1 MPRGVKSFVEEFM
14 FAGEDKRN
22 GKLIFVF
29 GAIFWT
35 LWLNRNDLVFNKKI
49 ISSPNVLIFKFVS
62 FYKIG
67 RSRRRDLTG
76 TAWSSLLSC

>member
-1 MPRGVKSFVEEFM
+1 LIKDELGWGSLLRGVKSFVEEFM

-35 LWLNRNDLVFNKKI
+35 LWLNRNDLVFNKKNYI
-49 ISSPNVLIFKFVS
+49 I
-62 FYKIG
+62 
-67 RSRRRDLTG
+67 
-76 TAWSSLLSC
+76 A